1 MNAMM
6 LVFSLALGLMRL
18 SWEWLP
24 KKPSAS
30 MNRPFEPMSSPI
42 PPCRSHPFFATSPKS
57 PVANDGP
64 PPKKMLACASAR
76 DVTAVKASA
85 PRTIGTANRLMEP
98 PRGEGCGNPPYNCG
112 ERPIVGQ
119 DPNLTSSPGPRCSML
134 GGSPVFRS
142 RLSLA
147 LLVIAL
153 VALFFPTFTTL
164 LTDWWWFREIGY
176 QVVFTRELTTRL
188 LLFLGVGGLT
198 ALVLWVNLRMA
209 QRGVVPNPTV
219 FRIGESAQQVDVTSG
234 LRRASLPIALV
245 VGTLAGLAGT
255 AGWTLVLRMI
265 YRTPFGVTDPVFG
278 RDVGFY
284 IFTLP
289 GVAAA
294 LGFLS
299 GLAGLTLLLL
309 VPLYYIRRDIVILPR
324 QLRIEPSAGRHLAI
338 LMAAMFVLTAVRLW
352 FVDAP
357 SLLYSTTGPLVG
369 ASYTDL
375 HARLPAIRITAILA
389 LVAAVLV
396 LVGAGRRRLDR
407 FGLIA
412 VLGYLGAVVLGRGAF
427 PLLMQKFIV
436 APTELTRETP
446 YLKEHIAATRH
457 AWALD
462 SVETRELGG
471 DATLTLA
478 SIQANAP
485 TIENVR
491 LWDRGPLLR
500 TFGQLQEIRTYY
512 DFVSVDDDRYWIDG
526 KYRQV
531 LLSPRELNPAS
542 LPTRTFINEHLTFT
556 HGMGLTLS
564 PVNQVTA
571 EGLPVLFIKDLPPAS
586 SVSLRVTRPQI
597 YYGEIAS
604 EYVFVGARQREF
616 DHPSG
621 EANVYAAYTGTGG
634 IRVGN
639 LWRRLLLS
647 IRFGS
652 SKVLLS
658 QDITNDSRVLY
669 HRNILARARKALPFL
684 RFDRDPYMV
693 IAGDG
698 TLKWILDAYT
708 TSNGY
713 PYAQPL
719 IDGTSYMRNSVKLVI
734 DAYDGSLTAYVSA
747 PADPL
752 IRTWARIF
760 PGIFVP
766 LDSMPADLRAHL
778 RYPDDIYRIQT
789 GLYTTYHMGAP
800 EDFYHRE
807 DQWQIPQVTKADES
821 VPFMRHI
828 IMRLPEESKAEFIYM
843 VPFTPRGKENLAAWM
858 VARNDG
864 DVYGKLLVY
873 RLSRQSLVFG
883 PRQIENR
890 INQNTEIARQV
901 SLWDQRGSRVIRGDL
916 LVIPIEESLV
926 YVQPL
931 YLQAE
936 GGRIPELK
944 RVIVAYQNRV
954 VMQETLEAGLTELF
968 GGATPERREPGGAG
982 TGGTGGMATS
992 DSAIRALVAEAWR
1005 RYQAALEANR

>member
-1 MNAMM
+1 M
-6 LVFSLALGLMRL
+6 
-18 SWEWLP
+18 
-24 KKPSAS
+24 
-30 MNRPFEPMSSPI
+30 
-42 PPCRSHPFFATSPKS
+42 
-57 PVANDGP
+57 
-64 PPKKMLACASAR
+64 
-76 DVTAVKASA
+76 
-85 PRTIGTANRLMEP
+85 
-98 PRGEGCGNPPYNCG
+98 
-112 ERPIVGQ
+112 
-119 DPNLTSSPGPRCSML
+119 
-134 GGSPVFRS
+134 
-142 RLSLA
+142 
-147 LLVIAL
+147 
-153 VALFFPTFTTL
+153 
-164 LTDWWWFREIGY
+164 
-176 QVVFTRELTTRL
+176 
-188 LLFLGVGGLT
+188 FLLT
-198 ALVLWVNLRMA
+198 AL
-209 QRGVVPNPTV
+209 
-219 FRIGESAQQVDVTSG
+219 
-234 LRRASLPIALV
+234 
-245 VGTLAGLAGT
+245 
-255 AGWTLVLRMI
+255 
-265 YRTPFGVTDPVFG
+265 
-278 RDVGFY
+278 
-284 IFTLP
+284 
-289 GVAAA
+289 
-294 LGFLS
+294 
-299 GLAGLTLLLL
+299 
-309 VPLYYIRRDIVILPR
+309 
-324 QLRIEPSAGRHLAI
+324 
-338 LMAAMFVLTAVRLW
+338 RLW
-352 FVDAP
+352 LVDIP
-357 SLLYSTTGPLVG
+357 GLLFSTTGPLTG

-375 HARLPAIRITAILA
+375 HARLPALRVSA
-389 LVAAVLV
+389 VAAVLAA
-396 LVGAGRRRLDR
+396 GAIVIGGMQRRLPR
-407 FGLIA
+407 YGLLA
-412 VLGYLGAVVLGRGAF
+412 VGGYLAVAVLGRGLF
-427 PLLMQKFIV
+427 PLAVQKFVV

-446 YLKEHIAATRH
+446 YLRYHIAATRQ
-457 AWALD
+457 AWGLD
-462 SVETRELGG
+462 SVEVRELGG
-471 DATLTLA
+471 EAGLTLA
-478 SIQANAP
+478 DIRANGP

-491 LWDRGPLLR
+491 LWDREPLLQ

-512 DFVSVDDDRYWIDG
+512 DFISVDDDRYSIDG
-526 KYRQV
+526 VYRQV

-556 HGMGLTLS
+556 HGMGLTLG

-571 EGLPVLFIKDLPPAS
+571 EGLPVLFIKDLPPVS
-586 SVSLRVTRPQI
+586 NVSLRVTRPQI
-597 YYGEIAS
+597 YYGEIAN
-604 EYVFVGARQREF
+604 EYVFVATRQREF

-639 LWRRLLLS
+639 IWRRLLLS

-652 SKVLLS
+652 SKILLS

-669 HRNILARARKALPFL
+669 HRNILVRARKALPFL
-684 RFDRDPYMV
+684 RFDRDPYLV
-693 IAGDG
+693 VAGDG
-698 TLKWILDAYT
+698 KLQWILDAYT
-708 TSNGY
+708 TSDVY

-719 IDGTSYMRNSVKLVI
+719 LDGTSYMRNSVKLVI

-747 PADPL
+747 PTDPL

-789 GLYTTYHMGAP
+789 SLYTTYHMGAP

-968 GGATPERREPGGAG
+968 GGSTGERREPATVVAGGAG
-982 TGGTGGMATS
+982 AAGPAT
-992 DSAIRALVAEAWR
+992 DTAIRGLVAEAWR
-1005 RYQAALEANR
+1005 RYQGALEANRQVDWARYGEEFRRLGEALERLRERE

>member
-1 MNAMM
+1 M
-6 LVFSLALGLMRL
+6 LRRRL
-18 SWEWLP
+18 TLILL
-24 KKPSAS
+24 SAA
-30 MNRPFEPMSSPI
+30 
-42 PPCRSHPFFATSPKS
+42 FA
-57 PVANDGP
+57 
-64 PPKKMLACASAR
+64 
-76 DVTAVKASA
+76 
-85 PRTIGTANRLMEP
+85 
-98 PRGEGCGNPPYNCG
+98 
-112 ERPIVGQ
+112 
-119 DPNLTSSPGPRCSML
+119 
-134 GGSPVFRS
+134 
-142 RLSLA
+142 
-147 LLVIAL
+147 
-153 VALFFPTFTTL
+153 ALFLFPSFTAL
-164 LTDWWWFREIGY
+164 LTDWWWFGEIGY
-176 QVVFTRELTTRL
+176 RIVFTRELTTRL
-188 LLFLGVGGLT
+188 LLFLAAGGLSFG
-198 ALVLWVNLRMA
+198 VLYLNLRAA
-209 QRGVVPNPTV
+209 QRGLVPNPV
-219 FRIGESAQQVDVTSG
+219 VLQLGPEAQPVDISAA
-234 LRRASLPIALV
+234 LRRLSLPVSL
-245 VGTLAGLAGT
+245 GFGLLAGFAAT
-255 AGWTLVLRMI
+255 PAWDLVLRVI
-265 YRTPFGVTDPVFG
+265 HRTPFGIADPIFS
-278 RDVGFY
+278 RDIGFY
-284 IFTLP
+284 VFTLP
-289 GVAAA
+289 ALAAA
-294 LGFLS
+294 LGFLTT
-299 GLAGLTLLLL
+299 LAVISLLLL
-309 VPLYYIRRDIVILPR
+309 IPLYWMRGDIVARPPR
-324 QLRIEPSAGRHLAI
+324 LMVEPSAGQHLA
-338 LMAAMFVLTAVRLW
+338 LLLAAMFLLTAVRLW
-352 FVDAP
+352 LVEIP
-357 SLLYSTTGPLVG
+357 GLLFSTTGPLTG

-375 HARLPAIRITAILA
+375 HARLPALRVSA
-389 LVAAVLV
+389 VAAVLAAV
-396 LVGAGRRRLDR
+396 AIMIGGMQRRLPR
-407 FGLIA
+407 YGLLA
-412 VLGYLGAVVLGRGAF
+412 VGGYLAVAFLGRGLF
-427 PLLMQKFIV
+427 PLAVQKFVV

-446 YLKEHIAATRH
+446 YLRYHIAATRQ
-457 AWALD
+457 AWGLD
-462 SVETRELGG
+462 SVEVRELAGEAG
-471 DATLTLA
+471 LTLA
-478 SIQANAP
+478 DIRANGP

-491 LWDRGPLLR
+491 LWDREPLLQ

-512 DFVSVDDDRYWIDG
+512 DFVSVDDDRYSIDG
-526 KYRQV
+526 VYRQV

-556 HGMGLTLS
+556 HGMGLTLG

-571 EGLPVLFIKDLPPAS
+571 EGLPVLFIKDLPPVS
-586 SVSLRVTRPQI
+586 NVSLRVTRPQI
-597 YYGEIAS
+597 YYGEIAN
-604 EYVFVGARQREF
+604 EYVFVGTRQREF

-652 SKVLLS
+652 SKILLS

-684 RFDRDPYMV
+684 RFDRDPYLV
-693 IAGDG
+693 VAGDG
-698 TLKWILDAYT
+698 TLQWILDAYT
-708 TSNGY
+708 TSDVY
-713 PYAQPL
+713 PYAQPVL
-719 IDGTSYMRNSVKLVI
+719 DGTSYMRNSVKLVI
-734 DAYDGSLTAYVSA
+734 DAYNGSLTAYVSA

-752 IRTWARIF
+752 IRTWASIF

-864 DVYGKLLVY
+864 DVYGKLMVY

-968 GGATPERREPGGAG
+968 GGSTGERREPATVVAGGAG
-982 TGGTGGMATS
+982 AAGTAT
-992 DSAIRALVAEAWR
+992 DTAIRRLVAEAWR
-1005 RYQAALEANR
+1005 RYQGALEANREVDWARYGEEFRRLGEALERLRERE